1 MTKLLAAL
9 TMAVLL
15 SAPLHAD
22 LKYTMTIDMHASTV
36 PVPAPA
42 SPVTAMSGRAIV
54 SRMAPSG
61 TVHTT
66 VFVSDAGTRVEYG
79 QAYLIIPA
87 GGVTI
92 ARPDGTLV
100 VLDPARKTY
109 WKTAVSTMAASG
121 LKPEVTVHR
130 TGDHSTIAGVP
141 VERATLEISVPLPI
155 PPGAKMP
162 PGLPTELSMSGEAW
176 LSDRYKAYMRS
187 ATGLSGGMGL
197 FGTETLAAEGFV
209 MKSILRGDVFAGQ
222 ELEAVVTSIGE
233 AKAPAGAF
241 EIPAGYQEV
250 PAPTALPVPAPQ

>member
-1 MTKLLAAL
+1 MTKSLAAAA
-9 TMAVLL
+9 MAVLL
-15 SAPLHAD
+15 SVPLHAD
-22 LKYTMTIDMHASTV
+22 LKYTMTIDMHASSV

-42 SPVTAMSGRAIV
+42 SPVTAMLGRAIV

-61 TVHTT
+61 AVHTT

-100 VLDPARKTY
+100 VLDPAHKTY

-130 TGDHSTIAGVP
+130 TGEHSKIAGVDA
-141 VERATLEISVPLPI
+141 ERATLAIRVPLPI

-162 PGLPTELSMSGEAW
+162 AGLPTELSMSGDAW
-176 LSDRYKAYMRS
+176 LSNRYKAYMRS

-197 FGTETLAAEGFV
+197 LGTETLASEGFV
-209 MKSILRGDVFAGQ
+209 MKSILRGDVFGGE

-233 AKAPAGAF
+233 TKAPAGAF
-241 EIPAGYQEV
+241 DIPAGYTEV
-250 PAPTALPVPAPQ
+250 SAPVALPVPSAQ